1 MHMNHD
7 DVIKLKHF
15 PRYWPFVRGI
25 HRSQVNSPHKGRWRG
40 ALMFSLICARINGW
54 VNNRE
59 VGGLKH
65 LCPRYYVTVMIWDG
79 SWRCG
84 FLVSWFYYQLIAQPG
99 NKTATL
105 PWPVLHQPMQCCD
118 LQWMWINIYC
128 NCDTLTIDVPGFG
141 SIIMNLKGGWFCL
154 RWKRISTACY
164 A

>member
-40 ALMFSLICARINGW
+40 ALMFSLICARINDW
-54 VNNRE
+54 VDNRE
-59 VGGLKH
+59 AGGLKH

-79 SWRCG
+79 SWRCD
-84 FLVSWFYYQLIAQPG
+84 FLVSWFYYQLIAKPG
-99 NKTATL
+99 IKTATSMTRL
-105 PWPVLHQPMQCCD
+105 TSTHAVLWLMR
-118 LQWMWINIYC
+118 MWINIYC
-128 NCDTLTIDVPGFG
+128 NCDTLTIDIPGLG

-154 RWKRISTACY
+154 RWKWISTAGY